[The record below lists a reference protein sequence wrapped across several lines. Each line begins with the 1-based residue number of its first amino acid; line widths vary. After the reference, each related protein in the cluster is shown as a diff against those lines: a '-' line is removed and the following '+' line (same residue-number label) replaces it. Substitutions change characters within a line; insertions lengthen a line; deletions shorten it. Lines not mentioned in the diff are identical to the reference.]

1 LTVSLPLKKSIKAA
15 LRSFFVLSTS
25 FLILSTSFQI
35 SIEHHLTSKFQSQT
49 VSTKAIMQFTPLLT
63 TAILALSA
71 IAAPSIKERQS
82 VAATGTLWTTGGCS
96 GAASTSGFE
105 IPTGGCTAFPA
116 GTESGEFS
124 GIVFGC
130 TRT

>member
-1 LTVSLPLKKSIKAA
+1 LTLSLPLKKPIKAA
-15 LRSFFVLSTS
+15 LLRHIIIHPQHIIPDLHRAQPH
-25 FLILSTSFQI
+25 IKI
-35 SIEHHLTSKFQSQT
+35 SSSII
-49 VSTKAIMQFTPLLT
+49 STKAIMQFTTLLT
-63 TAILALSA
+63 TTILALSVTA
-71 IAAPSIKERQS
+71 TPSIKERQS

-105 IPTGGCTAFPA
+105 IPTGGCTAFPT

>member
-1 LTVSLPLKKSIKAA
+1 LTASLPLKISIKAVL
-15 LRSFFVLSTS
+15 LRHIVLHPQHIIPD
-25 FLILSTSFQI
+25 LHRAPPHIKLSKSNR
-35 SIEHHLTSKFQSQT
+35 L
-49 VSTKAIMQFTPLLT
+49 TKAIMQFTTLIT

-71 IAAPSIKERQS
+71 TAAPSIKERQS